1 MKKQAI
7 KGLAFIAVAGSM
19 ATSCDQ
25 LKDLNY
31 TVTPSP
37 LEMHGD
43 SVRVKV
49 EVQVPEKGI
58 KKKASAEIT
67 PMLGES
73 ALKSVTIQGEKVTG
87 NGNVIQYKPG
97 GKVVYEDVIA
107 YKPEF
112 ENADL
117 KVTGKIKK
125 GTKAKGDLPEKKIAD
140 ATIITP
146 LLVNKDFK
154 VIFDKD
160 AFKRVTEEK
169 AVAVMHFEK
178 GKSNVRQPELKDSDI
193 KMLESWMKI
202 AETNPK
208 IDVKSVQLQGFAS
221 PEGEQGK
228 NENLSTDRATAAKDA
243 IKLVAKKSKHT
254 EIQTEEVHVVKGNGE
269 DWDGFK
275 AELEASNMN
284 EDEKNLVLRV
294 LSTFEGDQRD
304 QEIQNMAKSFQYL
317 EKNVLPKLRRAE
329 ISVVY
334 DLTGYS
340 DEELKALSVSA
351 PDSLKL
357 EELLFT
363 ATLTN
368 DLNEKER
375 IYKICVKNFGN
386 DYRVHNNLG
395 SVYYMQNKMSEA
407 KSCFEKANS
416 LKDNAISKNN
426 LAAIAGTS
434 GDRKKAAELLKQAN
448 GAGNEVKYN
457 QGILDIQD
465 GKYDAA
471 ISNFGGEAS
480 FNKALAQLLAG
491 NSEAVKTLN
500 ASKDKETAQ
509 GYYLKAIAA
518 ARGNSVE
525 ETANNLKSAISKDAS
540 YKAKAAKDREFLK
553 FADNAAF
560 TSVIQ

>member
-1 MKKQAI
+1 MKNQAI
-7 KGLAFIAVAGSM
+7 KGLAFIVATGSIV
-19 ATSCDQ
+19 ASCDQ

-31 TVTPSP
+31 TVTPNP

-49 EVQVPEKGI
+49 EVVVPEKGI

-67 PMLGES
+67 PMLGNT

-87 NGNVIQYKPG
+87 NGNTISYKPG
-97 GKVVYEDVIA
+97 GKVVYEDIVA

-125 GTKAKGDLPEKKIAD
+125 GTKEKGAVPEKKIAD

-146 LLVNKDFK
+146 FLVNKDFK
-154 VIFDKD
+154 VIYAKD
-160 AFKRVTEEK
+160 EFRRVTEETAN
-169 AVAVMHFEK
+169 AVLHFEK
-178 GKSNVRQPELKDSDI
+178 GKSEVRNPELKDKDI
-193 KMLESWMKI
+193 KMLESWMTI

-208 IDVKSVQLQGFAS
+208 IAVKSVQLKGFAS

-228 NENLSTDRATAAKDA
+228 NVNLSSDRATAAKQS
-243 IKLVAKKSKHT
+243 IMLVAKKAKHKT
-254 EIQTEEVHVVKGNGE
+254 IQKDSIHVANGNGE

-275 AELEASNMN
+275 AELQASDMN
-284 EDEKNLVLRV
+284 ADEKALVLRV
-294 LSTFEGDQRD
+294 LETFQGDQRD
-304 QEIQNMAKSFQYL
+304 QEIQNMAKSFTYL

-329 ISVVY
+329 ISVIY

-340 DEELKALSVSA
+340 DEELKQVSVA
-351 PDSLKL
+351 TPDSLTL

-368 DLNEKER
+368 DLNEKAR
-375 IYKICVKNFGN
+375 LYQIAVKNYGN

-395 SVYYMQNKMSEA
+395 AVYYQQNKMSEA
-407 KSCFEKANS
+407 KASFEKANS
-416 LKDNAISKNN
+416 LKDNVISKNN
-426 LAAIAGTS
+426 LAAIAGAS
-434 GDRKKAAELLKQAN
+434 GDRKKAKELLKQAN
-448 GAGNEVKYN
+448 GAGSEVNYN
-457 QGILDIQD
+457 LGILDIQD
-465 GKYDAA
+465 GNYGSA
-471 ISNFGGEAS
+471 ISKFGSDAS
-480 FNKALAQLLAG
+480 FNKALAQLLDG
-491 NSEAVKTLN
+491 NKDALNTLN

-509 GYYLKAIAA
+509 GYYLKAIIG
-518 ARGNSVE
+518 ARANSVDE
-525 ETANNLKSAISKDAS
+525 AANNLKSAISKDAS

-553 FADNAAF
+553 FATNAAF